1 MSFLDYFRSRDDGRA
16 EPVSPPRIQPMVVD
30 NPPRG
35 RARLT
40 KIVGAGAVAGL
51 IAVVAQ
57 WEGVSNDPYKDLVG
71 VWTVCYGETRVP
83 MRRYTDAECK
93 DMLAD
98 GLADFAGP
106 VLKRNPELRGH
117 DPQLI
122 AAVSLSYNIGTDAYN
137 RSTVARRF
145 SAGDWRGACDAFL
158 KWNRAGGRVVPGL
171 TRRREAER
179 KICLRG
185 L

>member
-1 MSFLDYFRSRDDGRA
+1 MSLFDFFTWGRDGRA
-16 EPVSPPRIQPMVVD
+16 QVIEAPRIQPME
-30 NPPRG
+30 PEAAPG
-35 RARLT
+35 RKRLAGV
-40 KIVGAGAVAGL
+40 VGATAVAGL

-57 WEGVSNDPYKDLVG
+57 WEGKENDPYQDIVG
-71 VWTVCYGETRVP
+71 VWTVCYGETRVE

-106 VLKRNPELRGH
+106 VLKRNPELKGH
-117 DPQLI
+117 DPQQI
-122 AAVSLSYNIGTDAYN
+122 AAVSLAYNIGPQAYA
-137 RSTVARRF
+137 RSSVARKF

-158 KWNRAGGRVVPGL
+158 AWNRAGGKEVAGL
-171 TRRREAER
+171 TRRRQSER
-179 KICLRG
+179 AICLRG

>member
-1 MSFLDYFRSRDDGRA
+1 MSLLDYFRPRADGRA
-16 EPVSPPRIQPMVVD
+16 EPISPPRIQPMEE
-30 NPPRG
+30 PTSG
-35 RARLT
+35 RARLA

-57 WEGVSNDPYKDLVG
+57 WEGKSNDPYRDIIG
-71 VWTVCYGETRVP
+71 VWTVCYGETRTA
-83 MRRYTDAECK
+83 MRRYSDAECK
-93 DMLAD
+93 DMLAH

-106 VLKRNPELRGH
+106 VLARNPELRGR

-122 AAVSLSYNIGTDAYN
+122 AATSLAYNIGTRAYN

-158 KWNRAGGRVVPGL
+158 MWTKAGGREVKGL
-171 TRRREAER
+171 RARREAER